1 MEILL
6 NDEFLKTNKKFL
18 YEIIKE
24 KYPNNF
30 KDYILANVK
39 GKIVDLNYEIS
50 QDDKIDLI
58 KKYTHIAN
66 LSYESTI
73 ALICML
79 AIEKIYKNK
88 KVNIEYSVNN
98 CLYLSVEN
106 FKILHKDIEKIKKE
120 MENLI
125 KEDFPIVKKTY
136 KKYEALKIFKEND
149 DLDKYNLLNSLDLN
163 EINIY
168 DVKDKFYFFTNYL
181 CPKSSWI
188 EDFDII
194 YYHPGILIN
203 YKKSENSKLLDFKEQ
218 INIPKIYER
227 SKRWTNLLGINFAS
241 DLNEL
246 VINDKIESL
255 VNVNETYYNNQLNK
269 CAKDIIA
276 NNMNIVMLAGPSSS
290 GKTTTAKK
298 LAIQL
303 AVLGKDAYVIST
315 DDYFVDRNKTPLDEN
330 GNKDFES
337 IDAIDLHS
345 LNEDLLD
352 LLEGKEVI
360 LPSFNFIKGIRTLSN
375 KKIKMKDNTI
385 LIIEGIHALN
395 PKLTDY
401 IPEKNKYKIYVSV
414 LTGINIDSTNRIS
427 STETRLIRRIV
438 RDNKYRG
445 YDTLETLKSWDK
457 VKLGEQKYIFPYQN
471 RADFYV
477 DSSLI
482 YEYNA
487 LKKYAIECF
496 KQVSKNS
503 KYYYM
508 VDRLENILSYFVEI
522 ENTKIIDDHS
532 ILREFIGEDND

>member
-30 KDYILANVK
+30 KDYVLANVK
-39 GKIVDLNYEIS
+39 GKIVDLNYKIF

>member
-30 KDYILANVK
+30 KDYVLANVN
-39 GKIVDLNYEIS
+39 GKIVDLNYKIF
-50 QDDKIDLI
+50 QDEKIDLI

-136 KKYEALKIFKEND
+136 KKTDALKIFKEND

>member
-6 NDEFLKTNKKFL
+6 NDKFLKTSKKFL

-30 KDYILANVK
+30 KDYVLANVN

-106 FKILHKDIEKIKKE
+106 FKILHKDIEKIEKE

>member
-30 KDYILANVK
+30 KDYILANVN
-39 GKIVDLNYEIS
+39 GKIVDLNYVIS
-50 QDDKIDLI
+50 QDNKIDLI

-136 KKYEALKIFKEND
+136 KKTEALKIFKAND

-395 PKLTDY
+395 PKLTDF

>member
-6 NDEFLKTNKKFL
+6 NDKFLKTNKKFL

-30 KDYILANVK
+30 KDYILANVN
-39 GKIVDLNYEIS
+39 GKIVDLNYKIF

-136 KKYEALKIFKEND
+136 KKTEALKIFKEND

-227 SKRWTNLLGINFAS
+227 SKRWTNLLGVNFAS

>member
-6 NDEFLKTNKKFL
+6 NDEFLKTNKKVL

-30 KDYILANVK
+30 KDYILANVN
-39 GKIVDLNYEIS
+39 GKIVDLNYKIF

-79 AIEKIYKNK
+79 ALEKIYKNK

-98 CLYLSVEN
+98 CLYLSVGN

-136 KKYEALKIFKEND
+136 KKTDALKIFKEND
-149 DLDKYNLLNSLDLN
+149 DLDKYNLLNSLNLN

-227 SKRWTNLLGINFAS
+227 SKRWTNLLGIKFAS

-276 NNMNIVMLAGPSSS
+276 NNMNIVMLAGLSSS

-375 KKIKMKDNTI
+375 RKIKMKDNTI

-522 ENTKIIDDHS
+522 ENTKIIDNHS

>member
-30 KDYILANVK
+30 KDYVLANVK

-66 LSYESTI
+66 LSYESTM

-79 AIEKIYKNK
+79 ALEKIYKNK

-98 CLYLSVEN
+98 CLYLSVGN

-125 KEDFPIVKKTY
+125 KEDFPIVKKAY
-136 KKYEALKIFKEND
+136 KKTEALKIFKEND
-149 DLDKYNLLNSLDLN
+149 ELDKYNLLNSLNLN

>member
-30 KDYILANVK
+30 KDYVLANVK
-39 GKIVDLNYEIS
+39 GKIVDLNYVIS

-125 KEDFPIVKKTY
+125 EEDFPIVKKTY
-136 KKYEALKIFKEND
+136 KKSEALKIFKAND

-227 SKRWTNLLGINFAS
+227 SKRWTNLLGVNFAS

>member
-30 KDYILANVK
+30 KDYILANVN
-39 GKIVDLNYEIS
+39 GKIVDLNYKIF

-66 LSYESTI
+66 LSNESTI

-79 AIEKIYKNK
+79 AIEKIYKYK

-136 KKYEALKIFKEND
+136 KKTDALKIFKEND
-149 DLDKYNLLNSLDLN
+149 DLDKYNLLNSLNLN

-414 LTGINIDSTNRIS
+414 LTGINMDSTNRIS

-445 YDTLETLKSWDK
+445 YDTLETLKSWNK

>member
-6 NDEFLKTNKKFL
+6 NDEFLKTSKKFL

-30 KDYILANVK
+30 KDYILANVN
-39 GKIVDLNYEIS
+39 GKIVDLNYKIF

-79 AIEKIYKNK
+79 ALEKIYKNK

-125 KEDFPIVKKTY
+125 EEDFPIVKKTY
-136 KKYEALKIFKEND
+136 KKSDALKIFKEND
-149 DLDKYNLLNSLDLN
+149 DLDKYNLLNSLNLN

-227 SKRWTNLLGINFAS
+227 SKRWTNLLGIKFAS

-375 KKIKMKDNTI
+375 RKIKMKDNTI

>member
-30 KDYILANVK
+30 KDYILANVN
-39 GKIVDLNYEIS
+39 GKIVDLNYKIF

-136 KKYEALKIFKEND
+136 KKTEALKIFKKND
-149 DLDKYNLLNSLDLN
+149 DLDKYNLLNSLNLN

>member
-6 NDEFLKTNKKFL
+6 NDEFLKTNRKFL

-30 KDYILANVK
+30 KDYILANVN

-79 AIEKIYKNK
+79 ALEKIYKNK

-136 KKYEALKIFKEND
+136 KKSEALKIFKEND

-168 DVKDKFYFFTNYL
+168 EIKDKFYFFTNYL

>member
-6 NDEFLKTNKKFL
+6 NDKFLKTNKKFL

-30 KDYILANVK
+30 KDYILANVN
-39 GKIVDLNYEIS
+39 GKIVDLNYKIF

-136 KKYEALKIFKEND
+136 KKSEALKIFKEND
-149 DLDKYNLLNSLDLN
+149 DLDKYNLLNSLNLN

-168 DVKDKFYFFTNYL
+168 DVKEKFYFFTNYL

>member
-30 KDYILANVK
+30 KDYILSNVK

-136 KKYEALKIFKEND
+136 KKTDALKIFKEND
-149 DLDKYNLLNSLDLN
+149 DLDKYNLLNSLNLN

-345 LNEDLLD
+345 LNEDLLN

-522 ENTKIIDDHS
+522 GNTKIIDDHS

>member
-30 KDYILANVK
+30 KDYVLANVK

-136 KKYEALKIFKEND
+136 KKSEALKIFKEND

>member
-6 NDEFLKTNKKFL
+6 NDKFLKTNKKFL

-30 KDYILANVK
+30 KDYVLANVK
-39 GKIVDLNYEIS
+39 GKIVDLNYEIF

-79 AIEKIYKNK
+79 ALEKIYKNK

-98 CLYLSVEN
+98 CLYLSVGN

-136 KKYEALKIFKEND
+136 KKSEALKIFKEND
-149 DLDKYNLLNSLDLN
+149 ELDKYNLLNSLNLN

-522 ENTKIIDDHS
+522 GNTKIIDDHS

>member
-6 NDEFLKTNKKFL
+6 NDEFLKTNKKVL
-18 YEIIKE
+18 YEVIKE

-30 KDYILANVK
+30 KDYILANVN
-39 GKIVDLNYEIS
+39 GKIVDLNYEIF

-79 AIEKIYKNK
+79 ALEKIYKNK

-136 KKYEALKIFKEND
+136 KKSEALKIFKEND

>member
-30 KDYILANVK
+30 KDYVLANVK

-50 QDDKIDLI
+50 QDNKIDLI

-79 AIEKIYKNK
+79 ALEKIYKNK
-88 KVNIEYSVNN
+88 RVNIEYSVNN

-136 KKYEALKIFKEND
+136 KKSEALKIFKEND
-149 DLDKYNLLNSLDLN
+149 ELDKYNLLNSLDLN

-522 ENTKIIDDHS
+522 GNTKIIDDHS

>member
-1 MEILL
+1 MEVLI
-6 NDEFLKTNKKFL
+6 NDKIIETNKKIL
-18 YEIIKE
+18 YEIIQE
-24 KYPNNF
+24 KYPSNYKN
-30 KDYILANVK
+30 YILANVNEEIK
-39 GKIVDLNYEIS
+39 DLNYEIS
-50 QDDKIDLI
+50 TNDKIYLI
-58 KKYTHIAN
+58 DKFSHIAN
-66 LSYESTI
+66 LTYESSI
-73 ALICML
+73 ALVCIL
-79 AIEKIYKNK
+79 AIKKIYKNINV
-88 KVNIEYSVNN
+88 KVEYSVNN
-98 CLYLSVEN
+98 CLYLSIDN
-106 FKILHKDIEKIKKE
+106 FNILHKDLSKIKCE
-120 MENLI
+120 MDNII
-125 KEDFPIVKKTY
+125 KREVPFLKRSYSKD
-136 KKYEALKIFKEND
+136 EALKIFKDNNQ
-149 DLDKYNLLNSLDLN
+149 LDKVDLLMSIDCQNIDIY
-163 EINIY
+163 EI
-168 DVKDKFYFFTNYL
+168 DGRFFTFTNFL
-181 CPKSSWI
+181 CPNSTRI
-188 EDFDII
+188 EDFELI
-194 YYHPGILIN
+194 YYYPGLLIN
-203 YKKSENSKLLDFKEQ
+203 YKKNNDSELLDFKEQ

-227 SKRWTNLLGINFAS
+227 SKRWTNLLGINYAS
-241 DLNEL
+241 DLNNL
-246 VINDKIESL
+246 VKNNKIESL
-255 VNVNETYYNNQLNK
+255 INVNETYYNNQLSK
-269 CAKDIIA
+269 CAKDIID

-303 AVLGKDAYVIST
+303 AVLGKDAFVIST

-337 IDAIDLHS
+337 IDAIDLDS

-352 LLEGKEVI
+352 FLEGKEI
-360 LPSFNFIKGIRTLSN
+360 TLPSFNFIKGIRTLSS
-375 KKIKMKDNTI
+375 KKIKMKGNTI

-445 YDTLETLKSWDK
+445 YNTFETLKSWDK
-457 VKLGEQKYIFPYQN
+457 VKYGEEKYIFPFQN

-487 LKKYAIECF
+487 LKKYAIECLN
-496 KQVSKNS
+496 QVAKDS

-508 VDRLENILSYFVEI
+508 VNRLKNILSYFVQMED
-522 ENTKIIDDHS
+522 TKIIDDHS

>member
-30 KDYILANVK
+30 KDYVLANVK
-39 GKIVDLNYEIS
+39 GKIVDLNYKIS

-79 AIEKIYKNK
+79 ALEKIYKNK

-136 KKYEALKIFKEND
+136 KKSEALKIFKAND

>member
-30 KDYILANVK
+30 KDYILANVN
-39 GKIVDLNYEIS
+39 GKIVDLNYKIF

-58 KKYTHIAN
+58 KKYTHISN
-66 LSYESTI
+66 LSYESTM

-79 AIEKIYKNK
+79 ALEKIYKNK

-98 CLYLSVEN
+98 CLYLSVGN

-125 KEDFPIVKKTY
+125 KEDFPIVKKAY
-136 KKYEALKIFKEND
+136 KKTEALKIFKEND
-149 DLDKYNLLNSLDLN
+149 ELDKYNLLNSLNLN

-181 CPKSSWI
+181 CPKSSRI

-255 VNVNETYYNNQLNK
+255 VNVNETYYNNQLNN

>member
-30 KDYILANVK
+30 KDYILANVN

-98 CLYLSVEN
+98 CLYLSVDN

-125 KEDFPIVKKTY
+125 EEDFPIVKKPY
-136 KKYEALKIFKEND
+136 KKSDALKIFKEND
-149 DLDKYNLLNSLDLN
+149 DLDKYNLLNSLNLN

>member
-30 KDYILANVK
+30 KDYILANVN
-39 GKIVDLNYEIS
+39 GKIVDLNYKIF

-136 KKYEALKIFKEND
+136 KKTEALKIFKEND

-227 SKRWTNLLGINFAS
+227 SKRWTNLLGIKFAS

-345 LNEDLLD
+345 LNEDLLY

-445 YDTLETLKSWDK
+445 YDTLETLKSWNK

>member
-30 KDYILANVK
+30 KDYILANVN
-39 GKIVDLNYEIS
+39 GKIVDLNYKIF

-88 KVNIEYSVNN
+88 KVSIEYSVNN

-136 KKYEALKIFKEND
+136 KKTDALKIFKEND
-149 DLDKYNLLNSLDLN
+149 DLDKYNLLNSLNLN

-352 LLEGKEVI
+352 LLEGKKVI

>member
-30 KDYILANVK
+30 KDYILANVN
-39 GKIVDLNYEIS
+39 GKIVDLNYKIF

-136 KKYEALKIFKEND
+136 KKTDALKIFKEND
-149 DLDKYNLLNSLDLN
+149 DLDKYNLLNSLNLN

>member
-30 KDYILANVK
+30 KDYILANVN
-39 GKIVDLNYEIS
+39 GKIVDLNYKIF

-136 KKYEALKIFKEND
+136 KKTEALKIFKEND

-227 SKRWTNLLGINFAS
+227 SKRWTNLLGIKFAS

-445 YDTLETLKSWDK
+445 YDTLETLKSWNK

>member
-30 KDYILANVK
+30 KDYVLANVN

-136 KKYEALKIFKEND
+136 KKTEALKIFKEND
-149 DLDKYNLLNSLDLN
+149 DLDKYNLLNSLNLN

>member
-30 KDYILANVK
+30 KDYVLANVK
-39 GKIVDLNYEIS
+39 GKIVDLNYKIF

-79 AIEKIYKNK
+79 ALEKIYKNK
-88 KVNIEYSVNN
+88 RVNIEYSVNN

-522 ENTKIIDDHS
+522 GNTKIIDDHS

>member
-30 KDYILANVK
+30 KDYILANVN

-136 KKYEALKIFKEND
+136 KKTEALKIFKKND

-227 SKRWTNLLGINFAS
+227 SKRWTNLLGVNFAS

>member
-30 KDYILANVK
+30 KDYVLANVN

-50 QDDKIDLI
+50 QDEKIDLI

-136 KKYEALKIFKEND
+136 KKTDALKIFKEND

>member
-1 MEILL
+1 MQVLI
-6 NDEFLKTNKKFL
+6 NDEIIKTDKKIL
-18 YEIIKE
+18 YEIIQE
-24 KYPNNF
+24 IYPTNYKN
-30 KDYILANVK
+30 YILANVNE
-39 GKIVDLNYEIS
+39 KIEDLNYEIFPN
-50 QDDKIDLI
+50 DKIYLI
-58 KKYTHIAN
+58 DKFSHIAN
-66 LSYESTI
+66 LTYESSI
-73 ALICML
+73 ALVCIL
-79 AIEKIYKNK
+79 AIKKIYNNI
-88 KVNIEYSVNN
+88 KVKVEYSVNN
-98 CLYLSVEN
+98 CLYLSINN
-106 FKILHKDIEKIKKE
+106 FKILHNDISKIKNE
-120 MENLI
+120 MDSII
-125 KEDFPIVKKTY
+125 KEDISFSRKSYSKD
-136 KKYEALKIFKEND
+136 EALKIFKGNNQ
-149 DLDKYNLLNSLDLN
+149 LDKVDLLKSIDCQNIGIY
-163 EINIY
+163 EI
-168 DVKDKFYFFTNYL
+168 DDRFFSFTNFL

-188 EDFDII
+188 EDFELI
-194 YYHPGILIN
+194 YYYPGLLIN
-203 YKKSENSKLLDFKEQ
+203 YKKNCNSKLLNFKEQ

-227 SKRWTNLLGINFAS
+227 SKRRTNLLGINYAS
-241 DLNEL
+241 DLNNL
-246 VINDKIESL
+246 VKNNKIESL
-255 VNVNETYYNNQLNK
+255 INVNETYYNNQLSK
-269 CAKDIIA
+269 CAKDIID

-303 AVLGKDAYVIST
+303 AVLGKDAFVIST

-337 IDAIDLHS
+337 IDAIDLDS

-352 LLEGKEVI
+352 FLEGKEI
-360 LPSFNFIKGIRTLSN
+360 TLPSFNFIKGIRTLSN
-375 KKIKMKDNTI
+375 KKIIMRENTV

-445 YDTLETLKSWDK
+445 YKTLDTLKSWDK
-457 VKLGEQKYIFPYQN
+457 VKLGEEKYIFPYQN

-487 LKKYAIECF
+487 LKKYAIECLN
-496 KQVSKNS
+496 QVAKVS

-508 VDRLENILSYFVEI
+508 VNRLKNILSYFVQMED
-522 ENTKIIDDHS
+522 TKIIDDHS

>member
-30 KDYILANVK
+30 KDYILANVN
-39 GKIVDLNYEIS
+39 GKIVDLNYVLS

-136 KKYEALKIFKEND
+136 KKTEALKIFKDND
-149 DLDKYNLLNSLDLN
+149 DLDKYNLLNSLNLN

-255 VNVNETYYNNQLNK
+255 VNVNETYYNNQLNR

-445 YDTLETLKSWDK
+445 YDTLETLKSWNK

>member
-30 KDYILANVK
+30 KDYILANVN
-39 GKIVDLNYEIS
+39 GKIVDLNYKIF

-79 AIEKIYKNK
+79 ALEKIYKNK

-136 KKYEALKIFKEND
+136 KKTDALKIFKEND

-522 ENTKIIDDHS
+522 ENTKIIDNHS

>member
-6 NDEFLKTNKKFL
+6 NDEFLKTNKKVL

-30 KDYILANVK
+30 KDYILANVN
-39 GKIVDLNYEIS
+39 GKIVDLNYKIF

-79 AIEKIYKNK
+79 ALEKIYKNK

-98 CLYLSVEN
+98 CLYLSVGN

-136 KKYEALKIFKEND
+136 KKTDALKIFKEND
-149 DLDKYNLLNSLDLN
+149 DLDKYNLLNSLNLN

-227 SKRWTNLLGINFAS
+227 SKRWTNLLGIKFAS

-375 KKIKMKDNTI
+375 RKIKMKDNTI

>member
-30 KDYILANVK
+30 KDYILANVN
-39 GKIVDLNYEIS
+39 GKIVDFNYEIS

-149 DLDKYNLLNSLDLN
+149 DLDKYNLLNSLNLN

-246 VINDKIESL
+246 VIKDKIESL

-522 ENTKIIDDHS
+522 ENTKIIDNHS

>member
-30 KDYILANVK
+30 KDYVLANVN
-39 GKIVDLNYEIS
+39 GKIVDLNYKIF
-50 QDDKIDLI
+50 QDEKIDLI

-136 KKYEALKIFKEND
+136 KKTDALKIFKEND

-375 KKIKMKDNTI
+375 KKIKMKENTI

>member
-30 KDYILANVK
+30 KDYVLANVK

-73 ALICML
+73 ALICIL

-136 KKYEALKIFKEND
+136 KKSEALKIFKAND